1 MTGKLTGG
9 RVSAGVDCG
18 KTPLDGRFMGLD
30 VVDLFFNL
38 NLPGF
43 QSFLPGFQ
51 SFKYGDHFIE
61 YFCGSAAITCRVLY
75 RTEELAFVQFRTA
88 DWPGY
93 KDFSNYARVALF
105 PEHLRPADPQSPRV
119 LNFCPGN
126 SFRDRSPA
134 AASRQL

>member
-9 RVSAGVDCG
+9 WGLAGVDRG

-51 SFKYGDHFIE
+51 SLKHGDHFIE
-61 YFCGSAAITCRVLY
+61 FFIRS
-75 RTEELAFVQFRTA
+75 
-88 DWPGY
+88 
-93 KDFSNYARVALF
+93 
-105 PEHLRPADPQSPRV
+105 H
-119 LNFCPGN
+119 N
-126 SFRDRSPA
+126 SFLFGRIQIPNAWVFAQYDKANFTLDQLLGTNQGSVERAVWRSY
-134 AASRQL
+134 

>member
-9 RVSAGVDCG
+9 WGLAGVDRG

-51 SFKYGDHFIE
+51 SFKCGDDFIE
-61 YFCGSAAITCRVLY
+61 FLVRSHNIFLFGCIQIPNASI
-75 RTEELAFVQFRTA
+75 FVPYDIA
-88 DWPGY
+88 
-93 KDFSNYARVALF
+93 
-105 PEHLRPADPQSPRV
+105 
-119 LNFCPGN
+119 NFTLDQLLGTN
-126 SFRDRSPA
+126 QGGRRAGRLA
-134 AASRQL
+134 AAGAGFHDQPELW